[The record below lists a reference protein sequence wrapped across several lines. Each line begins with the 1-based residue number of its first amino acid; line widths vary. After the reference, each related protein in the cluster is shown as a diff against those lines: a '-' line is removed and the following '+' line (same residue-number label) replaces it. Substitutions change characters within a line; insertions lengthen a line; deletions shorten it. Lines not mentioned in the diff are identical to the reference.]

1 MSELGRQVH
10 WQKIYK
16 ERGEHRVSWFEE
28 QPTISLDLIHTVGA
42 KSDSAIIDIGG
53 GASRLVDALV
63 DRGFRDITVLDLSES
78 GVSIARERLG
88 EHAAISAV

>member
-28 QPTISLDLIHTVGA
+28 QPTISLDLIHAVGA
-42 KSDSAIIDIGG
+42 KSDSAIIG